1 MTKIYVVRHCEALGN
16 VNRVFQGTI
25 DLDVSDLGAKQL
37 DFLKKR
43 FENVELDKVY
53 SSHLTRAYKTALAIR
68 GSKDIP
74 LLKREGLRELDGGV
88 IEGRPL
94 AETFTNNP
102 DLADAWD
109 NHPQDFAPK
118 NGEKMT
124 DAYERIFNE
133 IKEIAAENCGKSV
146 AVASHGGVIRCL
158 SCRLLYGS
166 IERLKDTPWCEN
178 TGVCLIEFDDDMNPT
193 FSYLSDISHLPEE
206 YVNKKSRIASIMRGS
221 AK

>member
-25 DLDVSDLGAKQL
+25 DLDISDLGAKQL
-37 DFLKKR
+37 EFLQKR
-43 FENVELDKVY
+43 FKNTELDKVY
-53 SSHLTRAYKTALAIR
+53 SSPLTRAYKTALAIR
-68 GSKDIP
+68 GEKDIP
-74 LLKREGLRELDGGV
+74 VLKREGLRELDGGV

-109 NHPQDFAPK
+109 NHPQDFAPQ

-133 IKEIAAENCGKSV
+133 IKEIAIENFGKSV

-178 TGVCLIEFDDDMNPT
+178 TGVCLIEFDDDMNPA